1 MKIQQIQNYNTNF
14 QGLHGNKRILKKLT
28 PEILQKTGIQ
38 ECADSFEVLVTPK
51 KSCTVSC
58 FLVNS
63 LQIEILRS
71 PRAS

>member
-1 MKIQQIQNYNTNF
+1 MKIQQIQNNNTNF

-51 KSCTVSC
+51 KVALFHAFWAQFAV
-58 FLVNS
+58 FLH
-63 LQIEILRS
+63 LLKI
-71 PRAS
+71 